1 MHVGHLF
8 KYTTSKTRTINRV
21 YDASGVD
28 SRGCIDVPTRLQ
40 YFKIKGTL
48 LTLQGFRVDQIETTL
63 DRNYAVTLQA
73 SINIVD
79 SWSPND
85 GEAPYISGE
94 TKLEA
99 FLKTIV
105 ADVTELKV
113 DADLPVEAQRG
124 FRVNAVDKTL
134 DSPHVDSFHIT
145 QWTQFRRLATSMKGY
160 TAPVSHQVFGGS
172 VLYVLRPKG
181 DNFWFICEAY
191 VHGLMD
197 GEAMEMLA
205 SGGKDR
211 RRDQYR
217 LALVSRRIS
226 RGSPDTP
233 TTSSGF
239 AIGWS
244 ALRWIILQSTMSVPQ
259 KGISNSLKRGV
270 NLLGS
275 MAFVCS
281 LLSVYRNSLSCNEP
295 FYYIAI

>member
-1 MHVGHLF
+1 M
-8 KYTTSKTRTINRV
+8 
-21 YDASGVD
+21 
-28 SRGCIDVPTRLQ
+28 
-40 YFKIKGTL
+40 
-48 LTLQGFRVDQIETTL
+48 
-63 DRNYAVTLQA
+63 
-73 SINIVD
+73 
-79 SWSPND
+79 
-85 GEAPYISGE
+85 
-94 TKLEA
+94 EA

-134 DSPHVDSFHIT
+134 DSSHVDSFHIT

-160 TAPVSHQVFGGS
+160 TAPVSHQVEVGDIIYCLFGGS

-197 GEAMEMLA
+197 GEAVEMLA

-217 LALVSRRIS
+217 LALFSRRIS

-244 ALRWIILQSTMSVPQ
+244 ALRWIILQSTMSVP
-259 KGISNSLKRGV
+259 
-270 NLLGS
+270 
-275 MAFVCS
+275 
-281 LLSVYRNSLSCNEP
+281 
-295 FYYIAI
+295 